1 MQIRRAIDLDNLYHV
16 SSKNNPADVGTRSS
30 SITEEDV
37 LPGSRYLV
45 GDPWMR
51 LDTSEA
57 VEKTFI
63 TPAASLKLS
72 PDKSKDYSEGLVLEP
87 DIPEVIVKGHC
98 SHPGPELSVFTST
111 RRDLIA
117 QRAEFSQYDPDLL
130 PTKKSF
136 PKMLRICTLVITFLT
151 KLMKKTGKSFKG
163 SLLSP
168 CNVKLHITAATSS
181 VQALASHFDSR
192 AMQE

>member
-1 MQIRRAIDLDNLYHV
+1 
-16 SSKNNPADVGTRSS
+16 
-30 SITEEDV
+30 
-37 LPGSRYLV
+37 
-45 GDPWMR
+45 MR

-57 VEKTFI
+57 VEKKFI

-72 PDKSKDYSEGLVLEP
+72 TDKSKDYSEELVLEP

-98 SHPGPELSVFTST
+98 SHPGTELSVFTST

-136 PKMLRICTLVITFLT
+136 PKMIRICTLVITFLS

-181 VQALASHFDSR
+181 VQALASHFGGEKDLVESG
-192 AMQE
+192 AGQQGYAGVTFLHKKCLIVATQMLTSS